1 MAKVK
6 TKIADEMNGVPELR
20 EVDQIDLLLRRID
33 ALAKDATAL
42 ASDIDCQVRNNDRER
57 HLLQSAH
64 RALHD
69 FVSTFQQA
77 RLRRDMRI

>member
-6 TKIADEMNGVPELR
+6 AKIDEMNGVPELR
-20 EVDQIDLLLRRID
+20 EVDQIDLLLRRLDAFVVDARALVADID
-33 ALAKDATAL
+33 HQVQ
-42 ASDIDCQVRNNDRER
+42 ASDREQ
-57 HLLQSAH
+57 HLLRSAH

-69 FVSTFQQA
+69 FVSSFDQA